1 MNSRKT
7 GWPTAED
14 QDLPANGSPA
24 EPQRFSPSFTG
35 FWLRLFFLDVMTDNR
50 DSVSVPSW
58 DGAARGW
65 RRYTREVSWWVQATP
80 IGKRRYC
87 ASKLISKLTGPARL
101 LAMSWSVS
109 KGTFDDPDGTRL
121 LLQRLSA
128 SPLVRKTLPNAAAIC
143 QQYFSF
149 KRSPQESIGNFLVR
163 ETLVHEEF
171 VEAIIRL
178 HEEKL
183 GIAQDQ
189 RDFGLPDPVEEEV
202 WAPWRDW
209 MPEDEDTV
217 TGETAEGDAAPTME
231 ATSPTTAGAP
241 AARAPPGL
249 HPVTAEMDQL
259 RWSRT
264 RSPS

>member
-1 MNSRKT
+1 
-7 GWPTAED
+7 
-14 QDLPANGSPA
+14 
-24 EPQRFSPSFTG
+24 
-35 FWLRLFFLDVMTDNR
+35 MTDNR

-202 WAPWRDW
+202 WAPWWDW
-209 MPEDEDTV
+209 MPEDDDTV

-259 RWSRT
+259 RWSRP